1 MQSTFFLNFWI
12 GLILITFSCQNPSHK
27 HTNTMITSSVQPVAQ
42 WSATKE
48 QQPINF
54 LYQGEDKAFVTYQ
67 QGYLHLAANASV
79 TEHTLDGVA
88 ELVQLQPW
96 NNQYLLLAFDEAT
109 YSNVAYQ
116 VEQLQPLS
124 KQLIE
129 GLEDPKDI
137 AYSSATALFYYKH
150 SSVRL
155 YSFNPVDQTN
165 TALLPEREVSE
176 LAISDNGLFLALE
189 NSEEIVVVNT
199 NDYSLVQQYAVPSG
213 SAYDLVGITN
223 AGSPVVVQ
231 HATAEKNTTEEAR
244 PEVLLLQKDTP
255 KLLTSTSEGWARW
268 HKGHLMVLDQ
278 KTFKLYDSSI
288 LE

>member
-1 MQSTFFLNFWI
+1 
-12 GLILITFSCQNPSHK
+12 
-27 HTNTMITSSVQPVAQ
+27 MITSSVQPVAQ

-54 LYQGEDKAFVTYQ
+54 IYQGEDNALITYQ
-67 QGYLHLAANASV
+67 QGYLHLATNAAV
-79 TEHTLDGVA
+79 TEHTLEGVA

-96 NNQYLLLAFDEAT
+96 NNRYVLLAFDEAT
-109 YSNVAYQ
+109 YNNVAYQ

-137 AYSSATALFYYKH
+137 AYSTATALLYYKH

-155 YSFNPVDQTN
+155 YSFNPTDKTS

-176 LAISDNGLFLALE
+176 LAVSDNGQFLALE
-189 NSEEIVVVNT
+189 NSAEIVVISTSN
-199 NDYSLVQQYAVPSG
+199 YSVVQQYAVPSG
-213 SAYDLVGITN
+213 NAYNLVGVTD
-223 AGSPVVVQ
+223 AGNPVVVQ
-231 HATAEKNTTEEAR
+231 HTTAEKNAGEEAT
-244 PEVLLLQKDTP
+244 PEVLLLQKEAS
-255 KLLTSTSEGWARW
+255 KSLTSTSEGWAKW